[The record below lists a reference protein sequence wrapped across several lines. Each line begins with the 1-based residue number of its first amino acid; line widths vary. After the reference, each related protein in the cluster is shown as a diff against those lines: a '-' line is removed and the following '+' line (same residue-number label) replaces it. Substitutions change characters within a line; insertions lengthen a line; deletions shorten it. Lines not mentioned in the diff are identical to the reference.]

1 MNSEAPPDKIIV
13 RAGRTELALVFAQ
26 ATLAIGAP
34 RLRAACRCADCRRER
49 IDRDAD
55 PDTGGATIA
64 GTTIARTIIAEVRL
78 VGDHAVNIAFSD
90 GHDRGI
96 YPWSYLRELARNASS
111 DAG

>member
-1 MNSEAPPDKIIV
+1 MNAEAPPDEIVV
-13 RAGRTELALVFAQ
+13 RAGRSELALVFAE

-49 IDRDAD
+49 LDRGAD
-55 PDTGGATIA
+55 PNTGGATIA
-64 GTTIARTIIAEVRL
+64 SATIAEVRL
-78 VGDHAVNIAFSD
+78 VGDHALNIAFSD

-96 YPWSYLRELARNASS
+96 YPWSYLRELARGARLEAEPR

>member
-1 MNSEAPPDKIIV
+1 MNADAPPDEIV
-13 RAGRTELALVFAQ
+13 VRSGRAELALVFSE

-64 GTTIARTIIAEVRL
+64 QVRL
-78 VGDHAVNIAFSD
+78 VGDHALNIAFSD

-96 YPWSYLRELARNASS
+96 YPWSYLRELARAQGSS
-111 DAG
+111 